1 MEEEKQE
8 HASTSLLRIVSPTPS
23 SHRTSTLPPL
33 DQLQRKYDY
42 LQFQLSR
49 ISGTFSL
56 KQKGQQKK
64 NLQERLDD
72 LENQIKDLESQDSN
86 YPSREPSP
94 TPTEKPD
101 VIFMDE
107 PTSTEHFYEAESV
120 IEQPPPEPYPTFPP
134 SAFLPPPVLPPVQPT
149 PPPPPPPPPPA
160 QVMAAQPAP
169 APKELSLQRPDPFTG
184 DRTKLR
190 KFILKNQ
197 IYLSTN
203 AAVYDTEFKKISF
216 TASLLKDAA
225 EEWLT
230 MWIEE
235 KETYGLAQTPQQTI
249 EQVLETTGW
258 LQFITDLRDAFK
270 EIQAQD
276 ISLDKLERLRQGRYT
291 TEDFTIK
298 FKNLAGQSG
307 LTDDR
312 QKIRLYQKGLDPRV
326 LQDVMKIRPLPT
338 TFQQWTE
345 AAAEED
351 NQYRR
356 AMQMIGKPL
365 KTPIPFQ
372 KKFAY

>member
-8 HASTSLLRIVSPTPS
+8 YASTSLLRIVSPTPS
-23 SHRTSTLPPL
+23 SHRTSTSPPL
-33 DQLQRKYDY
+33 NQLRRKYDY

-64 NLQERLDD
+64 NLQDRLDD

-94 TPTEKPD
+94 TPTAKPD
-101 VIFMDE
+101 VIFTDE
-107 PTSTEHFYEAESV
+107 QRQLVEVGKHTKQPLEYFYEAESV

-203 AAVYDTEFKKISF
+203 AAIYDTQFKKISF

-230 MWIEE
+230 
-235 KETYGLAQTPQQTI
+235 YSCNG
-249 EQVLETTGW
+249 
-258 LQFITDLRDAFK
+258 
-270 EIQAQD
+270 
-276 ISLDKLERLRQGRYT
+276 
-291 TEDFTIK
+291 
-298 FKNLAGQSG
+298 
-307 LTDDR
+307 
-312 QKIRLYQKGLDPRV
+312 
-326 LQDVMKIRPLPT
+326 
-338 TFQQWTE
+338 
-345 AAAEED
+345 
-351 NQYRR
+351 
-356 AMQMIGKPL
+356 
-365 KTPIPFQ
+365 
-372 KKFAY
+372 

>member
-33 DQLQRKYDY
+33 DQLQRKYNY
-42 LQFQLSR
+42 LQYQLSR

-64 NLQERLDD
+64 NLQERLDN

-101 VIFMDE
+101 VIFTDEQGQSLE
-107 PTSTEHFYEAESV
+107 PTSTEQPFEHFYEAESI

-134 SAFLPPPVLPPVQPT
+134 SAFLPPPVLPPVQSTPS
-149 PPPPPPPPPPA
+149 PPPPPPPPPVQPPA

-203 AAVYDTEFKKISF
+203 AAIYDTEFKKISF
-216 TASLLKDAA
+216 TASLLK
-225 EEWLT
+225 
-230 MWIEE
+230 
-235 KETYGLAQTPQQTI
+235 
-249 EQVLETTGW
+249 
-258 LQFITDLRDAFK
+258 
-270 EIQAQD
+270 
-276 ISLDKLERLRQGRYT
+276 
-291 TEDFTIK
+291 
-298 FKNLAGQSG
+298 
-307 LTDDR
+307 
-312 QKIRLYQKGLDPRV
+312 
-326 LQDVMKIRPLPT
+326 
-338 TFQQWTE
+338 
-345 AAAEED
+345 
-351 NQYRR
+351 
-356 AMQMIGKPL
+356 
-365 KTPIPFQ
+365 
-372 KKFAY
+372 

>member
-1 MEEEKQE
+1 MEEAKQE
-8 HASTSLLRIVSPTPS
+8 YASTSSLRIVSPTPS
-23 SHRTSTLPPL
+23 SHRTSTSPPL
-33 DQLQRKYDY
+33 DQLRRKYDY

-101 VIFMDE
+101 VIFTDEQGQSLE
-107 PTSTEHFYEAESV
+107 PTSTEQPLEYFYKTESV

-134 SAFLPPPVLPPVQPT
+134 SAFLPPPVLPPVQLT
-149 PPPPPPPPPPA
+149 PPPPPPPVQPPA

-235 KETYGLAQTPQQTI
+235 KETYGLAQTK
-249 EQVLETTGW
+249 
-258 LQFITDLRDAFK
+258 R
-270 EIQAQD
+270 QD
-276 ISLDKLERLRQGRYT
+276 GYNS
-291 TEDFTIK
+291 
-298 FKNLAGQSG
+298 
-307 LTDDR
+307 
-312 QKIRLYQKGLDPRV
+312 
-326 LQDVMKIRPLPT
+326 
-338 TFQQWTE
+338 
-345 AAAEED
+345 
-351 NQYRR
+351 
-356 AMQMIGKPL
+356 
-365 KTPIPFQ
+365 
-372 KKFAY
+372 